1 MMVSSENDPRR
12 RGTIWVLHLDQEMP
26 AVAPRIHA
34 EFRRLTPDSSSVLVS
49 SINSL
54 TLTEITKRL
63 ESGRQCYLAW
73 VDRQIAAYGWVS
85 FVEEEIGELNLRMKL
100 LPGEAYIWDCATLPA
115 FREKLL
121 YSALLIHI
129 LGELHAQRI
138 CRAWIGAD
146 LENVASQKGI
156 ARAGFHHVADLVI
169 ERVLAM
175 RQVWVTGLPGVPD
188 RIVAE
193 ARRAFL
199 NDRDKVWQTAAP
211 PGVPGRSAGTGT
223 IE

>member
-1 MMVSSENDPRR
+1 MMVSAENDPRR
-12 RGTIWVLHLDQEMP
+12 QGTIWVLNLDQEAPAIMP
-26 AVAPRIHA
+26 RTHA
-34 EFRRLTPDSSSVLVS
+34 DFRRVTLDLAPALAAATGSP
-49 SINSL
+49 

-63 ESGRQCYLAW
+63 ESGRQCYAAW
-73 VDRQIAAYGWVS
+73 VNGQIAAYGWVS
-85 FVEEEIGELNLRMKL
+85 IVEEDIGELNLRIKL

-121 YSALLIHI
+121 YSALLVYI
-129 LGELHAQRI
+129 LGELRAQNL

-146 LENVASQKGI
+146 SDNLASQKGM

-175 RQVWVTGLPGVPD
+175 RQVWVMGLPGVAES
-188 RIVAE
+188 IVTE

-199 NDRDKVWQTAAP
+199 NDRDKVWVNA
-211 PGVPGRSAGTGT
+211 VSST
-223 IE
+223 IQEKSK